1 MLMTFF
7 GIEGPYIKGVP
18 MAIPEDKILL
28 QDLKEPITLDRR
40 FDLAM
45 SVEVAEHI
53 PAEYADT
60 PDPQPHFFIRCHCL
74 FRRAYRPGGYL
85 PRQRTDAG
93 ILGRAFC
100 PLWVF
105 PCRLSASPHL
115 VRQTGSILV
124 SPKSAD
130 VCEKIAAR
138 S

>member
-60 PDPQPHFFIRCHCL
+60 LIRSLTSLSDVIVFSAALTGQGGIYHVNEQMPEYWAEL
-74 FRRAYRPGGYL
+74 FARYGYSLSIICVPSPGQTNGFNS
-85 PRQRTDAG
+85 G
-93 ILGRAFC
+93 IA
-100 PLWVF
+100 
-105 PCRLSASPHL
+105 
-115 VRQTGSILV
+115 
-124 SPKSAD
+124 
-130 VCEKIAAR
+130 KIC
-138 S
+138 